1 MVKRPVEF
9 NPFEFVVMSA
19 QRAAQLLRG
28 CVPLVPVDSHK
39 VVTTAQMEVATYRVQ
54 RSPPA
59 PAATIA
65 ETTEVAQGES

>member
-39 VVTTAQMEVATYRVQ
+39 VVTTAQMEVATYRVL
-54 RSPPA
+54 RAPA
-59 PAATIA
+59 PSAVVVTDLAAAAQA
-65 ETTEVAQGES
+65 ES